1 MFLSVYGLDLQFAS
15 NQSLFE
21 DSTTIE
27 IIFTN
32 PNTCYTTVWIDHQRY
47 CAITTT
53 VLMGRSQTLGKWI
66 FCTVALQTPVD
77 VR

>member
-27 IIFTN
+27 ILFTN
-32 PNTCYTTVWIDHQRY
+32 PNTCDTTEWIDHQQH

-53 VLMGRSQTLGKWI
+53 VLVGRSQTLGKWI
-66 FCTVALQTPVD
+66 LCAVALQTPVD